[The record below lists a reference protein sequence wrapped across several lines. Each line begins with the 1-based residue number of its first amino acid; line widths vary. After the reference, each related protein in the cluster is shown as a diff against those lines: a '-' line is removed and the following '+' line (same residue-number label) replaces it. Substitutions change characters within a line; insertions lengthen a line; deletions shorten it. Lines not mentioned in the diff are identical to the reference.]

1 MARAVSEQDLL
12 LRKRARRRLVGA
24 IALVIMAI
32 VILPMVL
39 DRAPK
44 PESQYIEI
52 IIPSENLEGEFSPND
67 VPKTS
72 VPTIAGPDSNE
83 PTLAV
88 QQVEKT
94 GLDLLARPIQAKE
107 KQASKPVGSEN
118 GSEYNPDVK
127 KTTTTDVF
135 VVQLGAFSDLA
146 KAKHQQRSLISKGIN
161 RSYTETLTNNNKE
174 ITRVRIGSFSTREA
188 AEEERKKLR
197 KLGFDGVVISK

>member
-44 PESQYIEI
+44 LEGQDIEI
-52 IIPSENLEGEFSPND
+52 IIPSENLEGEFSPKF
-67 VPKTS
+67 VPETS
-72 VPTIAGPDSNE
+72 VPTIAVPDSNE
-83 PTLAV
+83 PVLAV
-88 QQVEKT
+88 PQVERT
-94 GLDLLARPIQAKE
+94 GPDLLARPTQAKK
-107 KQASKPVGSEN
+107 KQAGKLVGSEN
-118 GSEYNPDVK
+118 SPKYNPDVK
-127 KTTTTDVF
+127 KSTPTEVF

-146 KAKHQQRSLISKGIN
+146 KAKHQQGSLTSKGIK
-161 RSYTETLTNNNKE
+161 RSYTETLKNNNKE
-174 ITRVRIGSFSTREA
+174 ITRVRIGPFSTREA

-197 KLGFDGVVISK
+197 KLGLDGVVMSK